1 VPTRVLATVRRW
13 LGYRAPVALS
23 GLRELPLLLRR
34 GELAPDYLAAERL
47 GDHRRAGAVADAAM
61 ERAMATAEWWQA
73 DVWAH
78 RALWHFERADLTL
91 DAVRLA
97 RRIGD
102 VRSAAGDPSSARRYY
117 AEAIDEG
124 RDIGAEHEQGL
135 AALGLGRALLELGEV
150 TTARR
155 LGRAAVDLLARSGAS
170 VEEIANARGLQG
182 TEKPVSGTTL
192 GEEEA

>member
-1 VPTRVLATVRRW
+1 
-13 LGYRAPVALS
+13 
-23 GLRELPLLLRR
+23 
-34 GELAPDYLAAERL
+34 
-47 GDHRRAGAVADAAM
+47 
-61 ERAMATAEWWQA
+61 MATAEWWQA

-135 AALGLGRALLELGEV
+135 AAMGLGRALLELGEV